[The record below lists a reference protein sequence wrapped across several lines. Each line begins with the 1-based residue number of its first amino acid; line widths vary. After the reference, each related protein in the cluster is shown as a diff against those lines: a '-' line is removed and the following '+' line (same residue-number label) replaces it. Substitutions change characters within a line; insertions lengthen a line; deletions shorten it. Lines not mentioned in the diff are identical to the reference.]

1 MQRLALI
8 ALASIPCLV
17 SQADASPL
25 DLQGIATD
33 LSFIETQV
41 SKTLASLGSSPA
53 PGNPLYPV
61 SGGDSGTWT
70 TTSPSSGSQGWTSG
84 FFPGQLWLL
93 YQATGS
99 PQWLAAARQWTAPL
113 ASQAS
118 APRIDPTDIGFIIGT
133 SFGNGYRLTGD
144 PSYKDVLLTAGGSLA
159 SLYNSK
165 VGAVR
170 SWTFGPWH
178 FPVIVDSMMTLGPL
192 QWGAGHGGSSAWA
205 GIAAT
210 HAQTVTT
217 NLVRLDGSTYQLA
230 DFDPTTGAL
239 LSQGTFAGYSNSSTW
254 ARGQAWALYGF
265 VQAYQTSDNPAF
277 LTTAEDVANYFVDHL
292 PADDIPPWDF
302 DAPATPTR
310 PVDTSAAAIAA
321 DGLVMLST
329 VAETSA
335 LKTSYLHDAEDI
347 LGSLSSNY
355 LGPASG
361 ESVLF
366 DGFSGVGGTN
376 TALIYGDY
384 YFTEALLRLQDV
396 LDGRPGWVL
405 YSPVPEPTTWAMMLI
420 GFAGLGFVGYRRARA
435 GRPTSGLNSGAI
447 AIHRRRA
454 SPRSGLS
461 STARLFAGIIAQ
473 TDQIASAGGW
483 KTWTSKQAGAI
494 SS

>member
-1 MQRLALI
+1 MQRLVLVAC
-8 ALASIPCLV
+8 ASIPCLM
-17 SQADASPL
+17 SQARATPL
-25 DLQGIATD
+25 DSQGIATD

-41 SKTLASLGSSPA
+41 TKTLTSLGSPA
-53 PGNPLYPV
+53 SGYPV

-70 TTSPSSGSQGWTSG
+70 TTTPSSGSQGWTTG

-99 PQWLAAARQWTAPL
+99 QQWLTAAQAWTAPL
-113 ASQAS
+113 ASQAGGR
-118 APRIDPTDIGFIIGT
+118 PIDPTDIGFIIGT

-144 PSYKDVLLTAGGSLA
+144 PSYKSVLVTTGNSLA
-159 SLYNSK
+159 SLYNPN

-170 SWTFGPWH
+170 SWTFPQYQ
-178 FPVIVDSMMTLGPL
+178 FPVIIDSMMTLGPL
-192 QWGAGHGGSSAWA
+192 QWGASNGGSSTWA

-217 NLVRLDGSTYQLA
+217 NLVRSDDSTFEVA

-239 LSQGTFAGYSNSSTW
+239 LSQGTFAGFSDSSTW

-277 LTTAEDVANYFVDHL
+277 LTTAEEVASYFVGHS
-292 PADDIPPWDF
+292 PANGIPPWDF
-302 DAPATPTR
+302 DAPGTQ

-329 VAETSA
+329 VAGTSA
-335 LKTSYLHDAEDI
+335 LKAEYLTDAENI
-347 LGSLSSNY
+347 LGSLSSLY

-366 DGFSGVGGTN
+366 DGFPGNGGTN

-396 LDGRPGWVL
+396 LDGKPGWVL
-405 YSPVPEPTTWAMMLI
+405 YSPTTVPESSTWAMMLL
-420 GFAGLGFVGYRRARA
+420 GFAGVAFAGRRRARA
-435 GRPTSGLNSGAI
+435 NCA
-447 AIHRRRA
+447 AA
-454 SPRSGLS
+454 V
-461 STARLFAGIIAQ
+461 
-473 TDQIASAGGW
+473 
-483 KTWTSKQAGAI
+483 
-494 SS
+494 

>member
-1 MQRLALI
+1 MQRLVLVAC
-8 ALASIPCLV
+8 ASIPCLM
-17 SQADASPL
+17 SQARATPL
-25 DLQGIATD
+25 NSQGIATD

-41 SKTLASLGSSPA
+41 TKTLTSLGSPA
-53 PGNPLYPV
+53 SGYPV

-70 TTSPSSGSQGWTSG
+70 TTTPSSGSQGWTTG

-99 PQWLAAARQWTAPL
+99 QQWLTAAQAWTAPL
-113 ASQAS
+113 ASQAGGR
-118 APRIDPTDIGFIIGT
+118 PIDPTDIGFIIGT

-144 PSYKDVLLTAGGSLA
+144 PSYKSVLVTTGNSLA
-159 SLYNSK
+159 SLYNPN

-170 SWTFGPWH
+170 SWTFPQYQ
-178 FPVIVDSMMTLGPL
+178 FPVIIDSMMTLGPL
-192 QWGAGHGGSSAWA
+192 QWGASNGGSSTWA

-217 NLVRLDGSTYQLA
+217 NLVRSDGSTFEVA

-239 LSQGTFAGYSNSSTW
+239 LSQGTFAGFSDSSTW

-265 VQAYQTSDNPAF
+265 VQAYQTSDDPAF
-277 LTTAEDVANYFVDHL
+277 LTTAEEVASYFVGHS
-292 PADDIPPWDF
+292 PANGIPPWDF
-302 DAPATPTR
+302 DAPGTQ

-329 VAETSA
+329 VAGTSA
-335 LKTSYLHDAEDI
+335 LKAEYLTDAENI
-347 LGSLSSNY
+347 LGSLSSLY

-366 DGFSGVGGTN
+366 DGFPGNGGTN

-396 LDGRPGWVL
+396 LDGKPGWVL
-405 YSPVPEPTTWAMMLI
+405 YSPTTVPESSTWAMMLL
-420 GFAGLGFVGYRRARA
+420 GFAGVAFAGRRRARA
-435 GRPTSGLNSGAI
+435 N
-447 AIHRRRA
+447 RA
-454 SPRSGLS
+454 
-461 STARLFAGIIAQ
+461 AAV
-473 TDQIASAGGW
+473 
-483 KTWTSKQAGAI
+483 
-494 SS
+494 

>member
-1 MQRLALI
+1 MQRLALV
-8 ALASIPCLV
+8 ACASFTSLM
-17 SQADASPL
+17 SQAHATSFNSQD
-25 DLQGIATD
+25 IATD

-41 SKTLASLGSSPA
+41 TKTLTSLGSPA
-53 PGNPLYPV
+53 SGYPV

-70 TTSPSSGSQGWTSG
+70 TTTPSSGSQGWTTG

-99 PQWLAAARQWTAPL
+99 QQWLTAAQAWTAPL
-113 ASQAS
+113 ASQAGGR
-118 APRIDPTDIGFIIGT
+118 PIDPTDIGFIIGT

-144 PSYKDVLLTAGGSLA
+144 PSYKSVLVTTGNSLA
-159 SLYNSK
+159 SLYNPN

-170 SWTFGPWH
+170 SWTFPQYQ
-178 FPVIVDSMMTLGPL
+178 FPVIIDSMMTLGPL
-192 QWGAGHGGSSAWA
+192 QWGASNGGSSTWA

-217 NLVRLDGSTYQLA
+217 NLVRSDGSTFEVA

-239 LSQGTFAGYSNSSTW
+239 LSQGTFAGFSDSSTW

-277 LTTAEDVANYFVDHL
+277 LTTAEEVASYFVDHS
-292 PADDIPPWDF
+292 PANGIPPWDF
-302 DAPATPTR
+302 DAPGTQ

-329 VAETSA
+329 VAGTSA
-335 LKTSYLHDAEDI
+335 LKAEYLMDAENI
-347 LGSLSSNY
+347 LGSLSSLY

-366 DGFSGVGGTN
+366 DGFPGNGGTN

-396 LDGRPGWVL
+396 LDGKPGWVL
-405 YSPVPEPTTWAMMLI
+405 YSPTTVPESSTWAMMLL
-420 GFAGLGFVGYRRARA
+420 GFAGVGFAGRRRARA
-435 GRPTSGLNSGAI
+435 S
-447 AIHRRRA
+447 RA
-454 SPRSGLS
+454 
-461 STARLFAGIIAQ
+461 AAV
-473 TDQIASAGGW
+473 
-483 KTWTSKQAGAI
+483 
-494 SS
+494 